1 MYFVRTILNSPWK
14 SWDKLTID
22 VTEDEDEHLGPEN
35 SSSIHLR
42 DQLVENDNAR
52 IVKTAPVRV
61 LLGVGEEA
69 TEVDIKNRCEPS
81 ETPNKELDGVTTIVK
96 VARDVTT
103 NSEN

>member
-14 SWDKLTID
+14 SWDKLTIG

-61 LLGVGEEA
+61 LLGVSEEA